1 MAIYLTPGVETDGQ
15 YDPATD
21 VDGTMT
27 VFTVP
32 GMRSPHCDKENLL
45 FVVVAPA
52 GMPAPLDWQEK
63 TEAEINVLYPGTFG
77 G

>member
-1 MAIYLTPGVETDGQ
+1 MIYLTPALLADGQ
-15 YDPATD
+15 YDPATN

-32 GMRSPHCDKENLL
+32 GMRSPHCDRDNLL
-45 FVVVAPA
+45 FVIVAPA
-52 GMPAPLDWQEK
+52 DMVAPADWQEK

>member
-1 MAIYLTPGVETDGQ
+1 MIYLTPALLADGQ

-21 VDGTMT
+21 VDGTL
-27 VFTVP
+27 VAFSVP
-32 GMRSPHCDKENLL
+32 GMSAPVCDRGNLL
-45 FVVVAPA
+45 FVIVAPA
-52 GMPAPLDWQEK
+52 DMVAPSDWQEK